1 MSENIVSIDALIGKT
16 VLSRTTGNL
25 LGQVYDLYIDPIE
38 GVLMGLT
45 IAMPTG
51 KMGGLDY
58 KKVYSFGQDAVMAA
72 DDDAIVSL
80 DDDWVATH
88 SHAKR
93 HLMGTKIVT
102 ESGNLLGHISNI
114 FVRLTPPPIAVY
126 EVRESIMDKLLGRNL
141 FIPAST
147 GHALSSSAERIVVS
161 NNAAANG
168 APTIA
173 ELVNRTGQQS
183 APNTTDA
190 QTMEIQ
196 ATATQTAELPADLP
210 APKHNALIIPTPDET
225 GDDETVV
232 RR

>member
-38 GVLMGLT
+38 GLLMGLT
-45 IAMPTG
+45 IALPTG

-72 DDDAIVSL
+72 DDDAIIAL

-93 HLMGTKIVT
+93 HLLGIKIVT
-102 ESGNLLGHISNI
+102 ESGNLLGQVSNI

-161 NNAAANG
+161 NDAAANG

-173 ELVNRTGQQS
+173 ALVSRTGQQP
-183 APNTTDA
+183 AAN
-190 QTMEIQ
+190 TMENR
-196 ATATQTAELPADLP
+196 AMETQTTELPADLP
-210 APKHNALIIPTPDET
+210 AARHNALIIPTPDET
-225 GDDETVV
+225 SDDETVV